1 MRSSPQEHIAV
12 QPPRLNQQAIAIC
25 LRHDC
30 VTMGKSYSE
39 APMDD
44 NLMNRQAGGL
54 DIEVTFDDLNIGSDA
69 AEELVG
75 FFVGEVTE
83 A

>member
-1 MRSSPQEHIAV
+1 
-12 QPPRLNQQAIAIC
+12 
-25 LRHDC
+25 
-30 VTMGKSYSE
+30 
-39 APMDD
+39 MDD